1 MRIRANGF
9 GTQLAGTKLNMY
21 HSLKLYV
28 FVNRTSLRLL
38 GRMVIV
44 LGLIAEEWKEEEVKK
59 NCFLLQHSSISILI
73 EFSFG
78 YVLFC
83 CMWAA
88 LNKSNFKLLP
98 ESFSMV
104 RCI

>member
-38 GRMVIV
+38 GRMVNCVGMI
-44 LGLIAEEWKEEEVKK
+44 EDEWKEEVKK
-59 NCFLLQHSSISILI
+59 NC
-73 EFSFG
+73 
-78 YVLFC
+78 Y
-83 CMWAA
+83 
-88 LNKSNFKLLP
+88 
-98 ESFSMV
+98 
-104 RCI
+104 R